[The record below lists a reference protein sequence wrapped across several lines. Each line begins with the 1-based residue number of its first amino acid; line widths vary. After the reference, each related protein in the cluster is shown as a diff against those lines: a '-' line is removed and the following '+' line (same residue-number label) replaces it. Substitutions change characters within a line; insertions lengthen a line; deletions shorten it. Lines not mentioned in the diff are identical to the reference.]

1 MEEGSNGDIFFPKEK
16 HGSFLRGDEPS
27 RDALSRGG
35 TGDGASDDA
44 SLGLGSS
51 IHHLLGKFIGR
62 DGLGRTIGGSSKV
75 RVTHVREDLTGLC
88 SDGSQRLL
96 VEEGV
101 IGLLNDSVRIVI
113 SSIVIRA
120 ITASEIEHDIG
131 VEITIT
137 IRLVV
142 LVALASF
149 LDHVGE
155 VTVTANLFT
164 FFIHLFDLVD
174 LLTGKV
180 NTILAPMNNVCGF
193 VDGVIKVGNVDGRPL
208 VSDHATNAVLDKA
221 T

>member
-1 MEEGSNGDIFFPKEK
+1 MEERSNGDIFFPKGK
-16 HGSFLRGDEPS
+16 QGSFLRGDEPS

-35 TGDGASDDA
+35 TGDGTSDDA

-88 SDGSQRLL
+88 GDGIQRLL

-101 IGLLNDSVRIVI
+101 LGFLNDSVRIVI

-120 ITASEIEHDIG
+120 PTASEIELDIG

-137 IRLVV
+137 S
-142 LVALASF
+142 AAS

-174 LLTGKV
+174 LLTGEV

-193 VDGVIKVGNVDGRPL
+193 VDGVIKVGNVNGRPL
-208 VSDHATNAVLDKA
+208 VSVHATNAVLDKA